1 MLVKIMNDMTIEVG
15 HTLDQY
21 REVYGKKYDNG
32 ELKDFLS
39 TDFITMPRKN
49 IIYWSIVVN
58 NELRF
63 FETDERA

>member
-1 MLVKIMNDMTIEVG
+1 MLVKIINDMTIDVG
-15 HTLDQY
+15 HTLGQY
-21 REVYGKKYDNG
+21 REVYGEKYDNG
-32 ELKDFLS
+32 ELKDFSS

-49 IIYWSIVVN
+49 IIYWSIVVD